1 MTAGGRSVVLVLWQT
16 FFFGAVVCSVLLSW
30 YGDAISISHLHG
42 APLAKRQPVC
52 YLPICLSARQILLIP
67 AAPVEKKNTKMQQ
80 TSDLGLG
87 IIGADGTGM
96 VVCGENNF
104 PVLTLNFTP
113 RAPQAHRAS
122 IWAAGGSPAKT
133 NVTTGL

>member
-67 AAPVEKKNTKMQQ
+67 AAPVEKKITKMQQ

-87 IIGADGTGM
+87 IIGRGWHGDGG
-96 VVCGENNF
+96 VWKNNF
-104 PVLTLNFTP
+104 SCVTLNFTP
-113 RAPQAHRAS
+113 RAPQVHTVS
-122 IWAAGGSPAKT
+122 IWAAG
-133 NVTTGL
+133 VGLRQKM